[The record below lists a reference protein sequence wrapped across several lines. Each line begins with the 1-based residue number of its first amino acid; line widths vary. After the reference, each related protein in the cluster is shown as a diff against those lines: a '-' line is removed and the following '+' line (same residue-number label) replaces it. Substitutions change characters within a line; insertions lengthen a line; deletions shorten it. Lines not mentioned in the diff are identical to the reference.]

1 MNAENVIRIMC
12 PNLKCRAVLG
22 VPPEARGRLVRCRNC
37 GGKIM
42 VPKKSSGSS
51 ATAPKKAG

>member
-1 MNAENVIRIMC
+1 MNPENVVRIMC

-22 VPPEARGRLVRCRNC
+22 VPAEARGRLVRCRNC

-42 VPKKSSGSS
+42 VPKKG
-51 ATAPKKAG
+51 ATPKPPAQKAS